1 MLFLR
6 VRVSL
11 KIKNMQNSIL
21 IERQIVDKAIDALKT
36 QFPMTIKWETAENKK
51 NDKIQIDGFLTLQN
65 KRIPAEVKGDFRMH
79 QLGKILQQKSDYGD
93 FILIANILSDTIKE
107 KLKEEGISY
116 LDTAG
121 NAFIFYPPNIA
132 IAVDGKKRI
141 VNQEILKDKAFT
153 KTGMG
158 VVFKY
163 LRSASLLELPYR
175 SIAELANV
183 SLDTISKT
191 NESLKQQGF
200 IRQLTKNQIGLT
212 DKKRL
217 FEKWADVYET
227 RIKPTLLYEKFSF
240 LNSDAERNWKELPL
254 SDKTC
259 WGGEAAANFQTNF
272 IRPAIFTLYST
283 ESKADLMRNYRLK
296 PDPKGN
302 IHVYL
307 PFIDINLMWNGGS
320 IIFNLPVG
328 FEDNSKQDRL
338 FTHPILTYADLLN
351 SGDARNFEVAQK
363 LYESH
368 VKFFF

>member
-1 MLFLR
+1 
-6 VRVSL
+6 
-11 KIKNMQNSIL
+11 MQNSIL

-36 QFPMTIKWETAENKK
+36 HFPMPIAWEATNEPR
-51 NDKIQIDGFLTLQN
+51 DIGIDGFLTLQS

-79 QLGKILQQKSDYGD
+79 QLGRVLKQKSDYGD
-93 FILIANILSDTIKE
+93 LILIANILSDTIKE
-107 KLKEEGISY
+107 KLKEVGISY

-132 IAVDGKKRI
+132 IAIEGKKRI

-153 KTGMG
+153 KTGMS
-158 VVFKY
+158 VVFQY
-163 LRSASLLELPYR
+163 LKDDTLLQQPYR
-175 SIAELANV
+175 SIAESIGV
-183 SLDTISKT
+183 SLDSITKT

-200 IRQLTKNQIGLT
+200 IRQLTKQQIALT
-212 DKKRL
+212 DKKRH

-227 RIKPTLLYEKFSF
+227 RIKPPLLYEKFSF
-240 LNSDAERNWKELPL
+240 LNQEAERNWKDLPL
-254 SDKTC
+254 SDNSC
-259 WGGEAAANFQTNF
+259 WGGEAAASFQTDF

-296 PDPKGN
+296 PDPNGN
-302 IHVYL
+302 ILVYL
-307 PFIDINLMWNGGS
+307 PFIDIKLMWNGGP
-320 IIFNLPVG
+320 IIFNTPVG
-328 FEDNSKQDRL
+328 FVNNSKHDRL

-368 VKFFF
+368 VKLFF

>member
-1 MLFLR
+1 MFAFLN
-6 VRVSL
+6 
-11 KIKNMQNSIL
+11 KIKNMQNPIL
-21 IERQIVDKAIDALKT
+21 LERQIVDKALDALTT
-36 QFPMTIKWETAENKK
+36 QFPMTIEWETAENQTNKK
-51 NDKIQIDGFLTLQN
+51 VHVDGFLTLQN
-65 KRIPAEVKGDFRMH
+65 KRLAAEVKGDFRMH

-132 IAVDGKKRI
+132 IAIEGKKRI
-141 VNQEILKDKAFT
+141 VNQEVLKDKAFT
-153 KTGMG
+153 KTGVG
-158 VVFKY
+158 LLFQY
-163 LRSASLLELPYR
+163 LKDETILQLPYR
-175 SIAELANV
+175 AIADLAHV
-183 SLDTISKT
+183 SLDTITKT

-200 IRQLTKNQIGLT
+200 MRQLTNKKIALT

-227 RIKPTLLYEKFSF
+227 RIKSILLYGKFSF
-240 LNSDAERNWKELPL
+240 LNSEAERSWKELSL
-254 SDKTC
+254 SNKTI

-283 ESKADLMRNYRLK
+283 ESKEDLMRNYRFK

-307 PFIDINLMWNGGS
+307 PFTDIKLMWNS
-320 IIFNLPVG
+320 VQIM
-328 FEDNSKQDRL
+328 DNSPIGQGQIEKQDRL
-338 FTHPILTYADLLN
+338 FTHPILTYADLIN

-368 VKFFF
+368 VKVFF